1 MALIDADR
9 QDLSRKWIQQ
19 MFANLGVTANLTY
32 ADVKAACDAFDAA
45 LDATVTSLAFVGTN
59 TLLASLNNTLPAPF
73 KTVATAAQKAVLL
86 SYVLLKRGGV
96 L

>member
-1 MALIDADR
+1 VALIDADR
-9 QDLSRKWIQQ
+9 QDLSRKWAQR
-19 MFANLGVTANLTY
+19 MFVDAGATATMSY

-45 LDATVTSLAFVGTN
+45 LDATVTSLAFTGTN
-59 TLLASLNNTLPAPF
+59 TLLASLNNILPAPF
-73 KTVATAAQKAVLL
+73 KTAATAAQKAVLL

>member
-1 MALIDADR
+1 MALVDADR
-9 QDLSRKWIQQ
+9 QDLSRKWAQK
-19 MFANLGVTANLTY
+19 MFVDAGLTATMSY

-45 LDATVTSLAFVGTN
+45 LDAVQSTLAFVTTA
-59 TLLASLNNTLPAPF
+59 TLLTNLNNILPAPF
-73 KTVATAAQKAVLL
+73 KTAATAGQKAVLL